1 MERIIETER
10 LYLRK
15 LMLKDASSIF
25 KMNNNPNTPTH
36 EGYISFKNIKE
47 TEIFIELHINNKV
60 SNITKWAVCGKRQ
73 GEFLGLCTLQYN
85 QAEDQTIIE
94 HQFSEKYWNKGFATE
109 VTKGVITY
117 AFNALRIQDVY
128 TYINRENKSAI
139 KVALKAGLTFLKETI
154 QNENLTNLYHKKNNL
169 VSVRKISTEDTLMIR
184 QSVLRQGKPI
194 ESCFF
199 DGDNRKNSLHLG
211 LYYYGDLIGIATFM
225 ENNHPDF
232 DELTQY
238 QLRGMAILHQF
249 QGKRLGNVLLEEGIK
264 KLKKRKVNLLWCNA
278 REIATNFYLKFDFK
292 IYGKSFEI
300 KGIGKHFTMFKS
312 LK

>member
-25 KMNNNPNTPTH
+25 KMNNNPNILKHKDYTTL
-36 EGYISFKNIKE
+36 KNIKE
-47 TEIFIELHINNKV
+47 TERFIELHLEDKL
-60 SNITKWAVCGKRQ
+60 SNITRWAVCGKRQ
-73 GEFLGLCTLQYN
+73 GEFLGFCTLKYN
-85 QAEDQTIIE
+85 QTEDQTIIE

-109 VTKGVITY
+109 ATKGVITY
-117 AFNALRIQDVY
+117 AFNALRIQNVY
-128 TYINRENKSAI
+128 AYIDKGNKSAI

-169 VSVRKISTEDTLMIR
+169 VSVRKISTADTLMIR

-199 DGDNRKNSLHLG
+199 DGDNRKNTLHLG

-264 KLKKRKVNLLWCNA
+264 KLKTRNVNLLWCNA